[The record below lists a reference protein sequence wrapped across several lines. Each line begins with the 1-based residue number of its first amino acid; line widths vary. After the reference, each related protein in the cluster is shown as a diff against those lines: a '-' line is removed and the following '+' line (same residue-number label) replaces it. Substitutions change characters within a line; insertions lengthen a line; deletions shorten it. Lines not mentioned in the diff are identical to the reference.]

1 MGLTEFVL
9 EYKGV
14 SGIKEGPQED
24 EEVGRVLLDSSEEV
38 SEGLV
43 QQVVICGKRPASN
56 YHLHT
61 ACKIMARS

>member
-9 EYKGV
+9 EHERV

-24 EEVGRVLLDSSEEV
+24 EEVRRVLLDCSEEV

-43 QQVVICGKRPASN
+43 QQVVICGEWAASN
-56 YHLHT
+56 YHLYT
-61 ACKIMARS
+61 A